1 MNLLSYFVL
10 AALFFSTAM
19 VDALAI
25 VDRLF
30 GVAVNAGGLLVN
42 NRPFTLSTLNRYLS
56 MMENN
61 PYFIPQEVQELL
73 FNLRPET
80 RTQIV
85 DVFNDVAAG
94 RVLVSNDKMKIAFYI
109 AKRVPELNERFPQA
123 LATIRKNLGCMSQDT
138 RDQMRPWYERAI
150 ATLAAPR
157 QRLVSGISAWMADL
171 KEAFDE
177 ADDSVKEDIQ
187 RCEPEAYRII
197 TSDYINNFAEGARI
211 FSDAPVAVGHIE
223 F

>member
-1 MNLLSYFVL
+1 MNFLAYFILLP
-10 AALFFSTAM
+10 LFFTATM

-56 MMENN
+56 MMQEN

-73 FNLRPET
+73 FNLRLET
-80 RTQIV
+80 KTQIV
-85 DVFNDVAAG
+85 DFFNDVAAG
-94 RVLVSNDKMKIAFYI
+94 RVVVSNDKMKITFYI

-123 LATIRKNLGCMSQDT
+123 LATIRRNLGCMSQDT
-138 RDQMRPWYERAI
+138 RDQMRPWYECAI

-157 QRLVSGISAWMADL
+157 QRLVSG
-171 KEAFDE
+171 
-177 ADDSVKEDIQ
+177 
-187 RCEPEAYRII
+187 
-197 TSDYINNFAEGARI
+197 DYIINFAEWSRI
-211 FSDAPVAVGHIE
+211 FSDTSEAVGKTE
-223 F
+223 L